1 MMRQLH
7 RFLIPILL
15 ISASITMLVSALWNV
30 GLLSSQI
37 PFPADV
43 ETLSNEVLTL
53 PDYSLT
59 LELPKRIKL
68 GSVEHLQLRLSPN
81 TSNSNKHADI
91 FSRFSLALESRLD
104 LTGGTSTPLGLITA
118 PITSGQTLVFVW
130 NVKAG
135 SADDLSGTI
144 WIYLS
149 VLPLEKGAGEELALY
164 ALPVEIPVTTILGL
178 STDVTIVLAGFG
190 ILISVVISA
199 FIYTKE
205 TNDKNI
211 RKLKKKRK

>member
-144 WIYLS
+144 WIYLHW
-149 VLPLEKGAGEELALY
+149 
-164 ALPVEIPVTTILGL
+164 
-178 STDVTIVLAGFG
+178 
-190 ILISVVISA
+190 
-199 FIYTKE
+199 
-205 TNDKNI
+205 
-211 RKLKKKRK
+211 KKARGKSWLCMPCQSKYL